1 MQGLCRVYDAFGTLR
16 EWLMAAACA
25 AGEVCNMDKRYRA
38 VYRND
43 PEFEKELLESFI
55 SKQRTAPARPA
66 ASRTSTVIVR
76 KEIIPFYYAIYDHE
90 LKRYTRL
97 MYRNAN
103 PRDTSLQTVPVPEEK
118 QPINPDAG

>member
-1 MQGLCRVYDAFGTLR
+1 
-16 EWLMAAACA
+16 
-25 AGEVCNMDKRYRA
+25 MDKRYRA

-66 ASRTSTVIVR
+66 SSRTSTVIVR

-103 PRDTSLQTVPVPEEK
+103 PRDPSLQTVPVPAEM
-118 QPINPDAG
+118 QPHIAGTN